1 MPIYEIIF
9 RSIFYINYNF
19 YHPNSIYSVRVFL
32 CNTIMNNI
40 QILKENVEIILPQ
53 NGLEEKLILS
63 KNENRPLKIKLGFD
77 PTAPDLHLGHAV
89 VLKKL
94 KQFQDLGH
102 QVIIL
107 VGSFTAR
114 IGDPTGKNK
123 SRKPLS
129 VEEVNSNA
137 KTYINQLSKILAI
150 DKTKIVFNS
159 DWLDNK
165 NFSEIISLL
174 SKVTVAQ
181 LMHRN
186 DFNKRFTENTPI
198 AMHEL
203 VYPILQGYDSVEIE
217 ADIEMGGTD
226 QLFNCTMGRQLQEH
240 YNQNPQI
247 VMCMPLLKGL
257 DGKEKMSK
265 SLNNI
270 IGLTDE
276 PNEMFGKTMS
286 IPDSLIE
293 EYIELVT
300 DFTSDKKQE
309 LIQELKD
316 GKHPMDVKKLIAKN
330 IITQYHNKEDA
341 KESELFFVNQFQNK
355 KFEDK
360 SFLPISKEKFESELM
375 TLVELCQVL
384 KESDTK
390 SAIRRLIESGAVQV
404 NQEKIL
410 DPYINI
416 TIEAGTKI
424 KIGKRLFFEII

>member
-1 MPIYEIIF
+1 ME
-9 RSIFYINYNF
+9 
-19 YHPNSIYSVRVFL
+19 
-32 CNTIMNNI
+32 TI
-40 QILKENVEIILPQ
+40 QKLKENVEIILPQ
-53 NGLEEKLILS
+53 NGLEEKLEQAKREDRKLI
-63 KNENRPLKIKLGFD
+63 IKLGFD

-94 KQFQDLGH
+94 RQFQDLGH
-102 QVIIL
+102 QIVIL

-129 VEEVNSNA
+129 IEEVQHNA
-137 KTYINQLSKILAI
+137 ETYLNQLSQII
-150 DKTKIVFNS
+150 DVDKAKVLFNS
-159 DWLDNK
+159 DWLEALS
-165 NFSEIISLL
+165 FSDILQIL

-203 VYPILQGYDSVEIE
+203 IYPVLQGFDSVKIE

-226 QLFNCTMGRQLQEH
+226 QLFNCTMGRQLQETFGM
-240 YNQNPQI
+240 NPQI

-286 IPDSLIE
+286 IPDNLIPE
-293 EYIELVT
+293 FLDLAT
-300 DFTSDKKQE
+300 DFSIKEKE
-309 LIQELKD
+309 LIKKNLAD
-316 GKHPMDVKKLIAKN
+316 GENPMNIKKVVAKN
-330 IITQYHNKEDA
+330 IITQYHTSAEAQKAEA
-341 KESELFFVNQFQNK
+341 FFTNQFQNK
-355 KFEDK
+355 NFEEK
-360 SFLPISKEKFESELM
+360 AFEPILIKNIITQTATINL
-375 TLVELCQVL
+375 LDLCLQL
-384 KESDTK
+384 KKDLTR
-390 SAIRRLIESGAVQV
+390 SAVRRLIENGAVQ
-404 NQEKIL
+404 
-410 DPYINI
+410 INNDKMI
-416 TIEAGTKI
+416 DYKMEIELKTEIKV
-424 KIGKRLFFEII
+424 KIGKRHFYELK

>member
-1 MPIYEIIF
+1 ME
-9 RSIFYINYNF
+9 
-19 YHPNSIYSVRVFL
+19 
-32 CNTIMNNI
+32 TIKK
-40 QILKENVEIILPQ
+40 LKENVEIILPK
-53 NGLEEKLILS
+53 NGLEEKMEQA
-63 KNENRPLKIKLGFD
+63 KKENRKLIIKLGFD
-77 PTAPDLHLGHAV
+77 PTAPNLHLGHAV

-102 QVIIL
+102 QIVIL

-129 VEEVNSNA
+129 IEEVQHNA
-137 KTYINQLSKILAI
+137 ETYLNQLSQII
-150 DKTKIVFNS
+150 DITKAKIVFNS
-159 DWLDNK
+159 DWLNELS
-165 NFSEIISLL
+165 FSEVIQIL

-203 VYPILQGYDSVEIE
+203 IYPILQGFDSVKIN

-226 QLFNCTMGRQLQEH
+226 QLFNCTMGRQLQETFEM
-240 YNQNPQI
+240 NPQI

-293 EYIELVT
+293 EFLNLTT
-300 DFTSDKKQE
+300 DFSIVEQQLIKERLANGENPMNIKK
-309 LIQELKD
+309 I
-316 GKHPMDVKKLIAKN
+316 IAQN
-330 IITQYHNKEDA
+330 IITQYHNKDEAQKAED
-341 KESELFFVNQFQNK
+341 FFTNQFQNK
-355 KFEDK
+355 NFQEKTFE
-360 SFLPISKEKFESELM
+360 PILFSSIQFENGVIS
-375 TLVELCQVL
+375 LVDLCVQL
-384 KESDTK
+384 KKGHTK
-390 SAIRRLIESGAVQV
+390 SAIKRLIESGAVQID
-404 NQEKIL
+404 NEKITE
-410 DPYINI
+410 PYMH
-416 TIEAGTKI
+416 IELKVTSKI
-424 KIGKRLFFEII
+424 KIGKRDFYELK